1 MKMDQ
6 MKTSSFRKKDLVAP
20 IIIVIL
26 LSLAVGLIIFY
37 VTNPIFNEEPTGPF
51 VQELELTDNNVRILY
66 SYVSNEI
73 DEVRNDVFLTN
84 DAITKD
90 NMPKKDKLYFA
101 LQFASP
107 EDFVST
113 GKRDKNNNQI
123 FNISNEKIDTY
134 MKRFFGSNISYS
146 KEKKFEYTLNLSE
159 EVKYIASLT
168 YNQDNNGYDTILIKE
183 EQETEEDD
191 KNNKN
196 NKDDKKES
204 KEDDKVYV
212 KPFYTKLVKA
222 NMYEDQTMEL
232 QEKVVYT
239 EVEEKNNLYTIKVF
253 ADFRHQNLIE
263 TRNNLTKSQMQN
275 SVFNL
280 NEYMDKAATA
290 TYTFKTEDNKYYF
303 YSSSVTNNK

>member
-37 VTNPIFNEEPTGPF
+37 VTNPLFNKEPTGPF

-66 SYVSNEI
+66 SYISNEI

-90 NMPKKDKLYFA
+90 NMPNKDKLYFA

-123 FNISNEKIDTY
+123 E
-134 MKRFFGSNISYS
+134 R
-146 KEKKFEYTLNLSE
+146 
-159 EVKYIASLT
+159 
-168 YNQDNNGYDTILIKE
+168 
-183 EQETEEDD
+183 
-191 KNNKN
+191 
-196 NKDDKKES
+196 
-204 KEDDKVYV
+204 
-212 KPFYTKLVKA
+212 
-222 NMYEDQTMEL
+222 
-232 QEKVVYT
+232 
-239 EVEEKNNLYTIKVF
+239 
-253 ADFRHQNLIE
+253 
-263 TRNNLTKSQMQN
+263 
-275 SVFNL
+275 
-280 NEYMDKAATA
+280 
-290 TYTFKTEDNKYYF
+290 
-303 YSSSVTNNK
+303 